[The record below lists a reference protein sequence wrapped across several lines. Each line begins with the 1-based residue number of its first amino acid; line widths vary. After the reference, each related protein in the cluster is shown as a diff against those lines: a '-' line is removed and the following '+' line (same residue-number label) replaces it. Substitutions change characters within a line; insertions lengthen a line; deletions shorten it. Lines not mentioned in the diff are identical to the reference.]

1 MKKLLC
7 GLLSIALLSTCMSN
21 LSVPSESSMKSGT
34 YSVSAA
40 GYHGDIK
47 LDVTVDETSIVRI
60 EVVDE
65 NETEGIGKD
74 ALPKL
79 IEVAISQQ
87 VALVDLIRG
96 AALTSQGFNDA
107 LVDALTQ
114 AGANLDNFKASQ
126 GEVAKEAV
134 EESYDVVVVGAGL
147 AGLSSALTALQNG
160 KSVVLIEKMSVI
172 GGASAMVGVGVVSSL
187 SKTFA
192 DNGGVLYTSVKADEL
207 IVNEGKVVG
216 VKASSTANDYTFNA
230 PRVILATG
238 GYGANNELVA
248 DLYKA
253 FVYAGAGV
261 LPEMR
266 LQW

>member
-7 GLLSIALLSTCMSN
+7 GLLSIALLSACTSN
-21 LSVPSESSMKSGT
+21 SSAPSESSMKSGT

-47 LDVTVDETSIVRI
+47 LDVTVDETSIVSI
-60 EVVDE
+60 DVVEE

-87 VALVDLIRG
+87 VAPVDSISG
-96 AALTSQGFNDA
+96 ATITSQGFNDA

-126 GEVAKEAV
+126 CEVAKEAV

-160 KSVVLIEKMSVI
+160 KSVVLIEKVSVI
-172 GGASAMVGVGVVSSL
+172 GGASAMAGAGVVSSL
-187 SKTFA
+187 SKTFT

-207 IVNEGKVVG
+207 IEM
-216 VKASSTANDYTFNA
+216 KA
-230 PRVILATG
+230 
-238 GYGANNELVA
+238 
-248 DLYKA
+248 
-253 FVYAGAGV
+253 
-261 LPEMR
+261 
-266 LQW
+266 